1 MEPKHVGRLIRL
13 KPRNMSTIDCDND
26 TYFADVVDKILA
38 NDQELILEQRD
49 EISKLKAKV
58 NQLRMKNG

>member
-1 MEPKHVGRLIRL
+1 MINVTVEPKHVGRLI
-13 KPRNMSTIDCDND
+13 KFCSPYGESC
-26 TYFADVVDKILA
+26 YFADVVDKILA

-58 NQLRMKNG
+58 NQLRNKNG